1 MIKKVLFVT
10 LIIILI
16 FMISIEKTKQQDEI
30 LIASSMPQSSGL
42 KAWGDAV
49 FTTTN
54 SYFNYAND
62 NNLIKDKKIVLKVLD
77 DKYEPDLTYENIN
90 KLSKDY
96 ILAFYGIVGTPTNKR
111 VLPILEDSGMVYFS
125 PFSGAQFLR
134 DKNLKNIIN
143 FRPSYKQE
151 LENLLNYIVDEKK
164 LDKIAIFYQNDEYGE
179 EGYISTLE
187 ILKNK
192 NIKLISTGT
201 YKRNT
206 LSINHAFNEIK
217 KSKPEVIVMIG
228 AYKAN
233 SLFIKKAKNDEILK
247 NVIFCNISFGDA
259 NSIVKELEATNT
271 DTKNLIF
278 SQIVPNY
285 NDKSLKIV
293 QEYQK
298 IMKKYSNESSLGFIS
313 FEAFLASKVLV
324 NQISKIAELGELNIK
339 NRLNALK
346 STPKN
351 ILNNLKFS
359 YKANFLIF
367 IIAGGMFTII
377 ILSQLSIFI
386 LKNDFDTLFEKR
398 TKTLIKLENIN
409 DSYKINIQNT
419 LSEFEKNN
427 LNYEQT
433 LEVLKIANEIIDKN
447 WSEYKNNSYST
458 KTDFVINYIQ
468 KHFSNKNYYK
478 NELIKNLNI
487 QNVDDKMNKIL
498 HYLNNIKEKNDK
510 EYFTNLNFE
519 IDAILIYLGSL
530 VNYDLNLAINEKRD
544 TDNIFHL
551 ITIFSFISIFLVVLF
566 TIILSLF
573 ITVHFRRIHDL
584 QEKIVEDKTTELK
597 ELNANLE
604 LKISQEVSKNRKKDI
619 IMFQQAR
626 FASLGE
632 MLNNIAHQWRQ
643 PLGSLS
649 MIIQSFQTKM
659 RLNKL
664 SLDFIKQKVADALL
678 LAQNMSNTLD
688 DFKNI

>member
-30 LIASSMPQSSGL
+30 LIASSMPLSSGL

-49 FTTTN
+49 FIATN

-77 DKYEPDLTYENIN
+77 DKYEPDLTYENIT
-90 KLSKDY
+90 KLSKDD
-96 ILAFYGIVGTPTNKR
+96 ILTFYGIVGTPTNKR

-192 NIKLISTGT
+192 NIELISTGT

-233 SLFIKKAKNDEILK
+233 SLFIKKAKSDEVLK

-259 NSIVKELEATNT
+259 NSIVKELEITNT

-293 QEYQK
+293 QEYQE

-324 NQISKIAELGELNIK
+324 NQISKIEKLGELNK
-339 NRLNALK
+339 RNLLNALK
-346 STPKN
+346 NPPKN
-351 ILNNLKFS
+351 IL
-359 YKANFLIF
+359 
-367 IIAGGMFTII
+367 
-377 ILSQLSIFI
+377 
-386 LKNDFDTLFEKR
+386 
-398 TKTLIKLENIN
+398 
-409 DSYKINIQNT
+409 
-419 LSEFEKNN
+419 
-427 LNYEQT
+427 YE
-433 LEVLKIANEIIDKN
+433 
-447 WSEYKNNSYST
+447 
-458 KTDFVINYIQ
+458 
-468 KHFSNKNYYK
+468 
-478 NELIKNLNI
+478 
-487 QNVDDKMNKIL
+487 
-498 HYLNNIKEKNDK
+498 
-510 EYFTNLNFE
+510 
-519 IDAILIYLGSL
+519 
-530 VNYDLNLAINEKRD
+530 
-544 TDNIFHL
+544 
-551 ITIFSFISIFLVVLF
+551 
-566 TIILSLF
+566 
-573 ITVHFRRIHDL
+573 
-584 QEKIVEDKTTELK
+584 
-597 ELNANLE
+597 LE
-604 LKISQEVSKNRKKDI
+604 L
-619 IMFQQAR
+619 
-626 FASLGE
+626 
-632 MLNNIAHQWRQ
+632 
-643 PLGSLS
+643 
-649 MIIQSFQTKM
+649 
-659 RLNKL
+659 
-664 SLDFIKQKVADALL
+664 
-678 LAQNMSNTLD
+678 
-688 DFKNI
+688 DFKNNQLLNKTYLFEYENGNFKELIR

>member
-49 FTTTN
+49 FIATN

-77 DKYEPDLTYENIN
+77 DKYEPDLTYENIT
-90 KLSKDY
+90 KLSKDD

-192 NIKLISTGT
+192 NIELISTGT

-217 KSKPEVIVMIG
+217 NSKPEVILMIG

-233 SLFIKKAKNDEILK
+233 SLFIKKAKNDEVLK

-285 NDKSLKIV
+285 IDKSLKIV
-293 QEYQK
+293 QEYQE

-324 NQISKIAELGELNIK
+324 NQISKIEKLRELNRK
-339 NRLNALK
+339 NLLNALK
-346 STPKN
+346 NPPKN
-351 ILNNLKFS
+351 IL
-359 YKANFLIF
+359 
-367 IIAGGMFTII
+367 
-377 ILSQLSIFI
+377 
-386 LKNDFDTLFEKR
+386 
-398 TKTLIKLENIN
+398 
-409 DSYKINIQNT
+409 
-419 LSEFEKNN
+419 
-427 LNYEQT
+427 YE
-433 LEVLKIANEIIDKN
+433 
-447 WSEYKNNSYST
+447 
-458 KTDFVINYIQ
+458 
-468 KHFSNKNYYK
+468 
-478 NELIKNLNI
+478 
-487 QNVDDKMNKIL
+487 
-498 HYLNNIKEKNDK
+498 
-510 EYFTNLNFE
+510 
-519 IDAILIYLGSL
+519 
-530 VNYDLNLAINEKRD
+530 
-544 TDNIFHL
+544 
-551 ITIFSFISIFLVVLF
+551 
-566 TIILSLF
+566 
-573 ITVHFRRIHDL
+573 
-584 QEKIVEDKTTELK
+584 
-597 ELNANLE
+597 LE
-604 LKISQEVSKNRKKDI
+604 L
-619 IMFQQAR
+619 
-626 FASLGE
+626 
-632 MLNNIAHQWRQ
+632 
-643 PLGSLS
+643 
-649 MIIQSFQTKM
+649 
-659 RLNKL
+659 
-664 SLDFIKQKVADALL
+664 
-678 LAQNMSNTLD
+678 
-688 DFKNI
+688 DFKNNQLLNKTYLFEYENGNFKELIR

>member
-49 FTTTN
+49 FIATN

-77 DKYEPDLTYENIN
+77 DKYEPDLTYENIT
-90 KLSKDY
+90 KLSKDD

-192 NIKLISTGT
+192 NIKLLSTGT

-233 SLFIKKAKNDEILK
+233 SLFIKKAKSDEVLK

-293 QEYQK
+293 QEYQE

-324 NQISKIAELGELNIK
+324 NQISKIEELGELNRK
-339 NRLNALK
+339 NLLNALK
-346 STPKN
+346 SPPKN
-351 ILNNLKFS
+351 IL
-359 YKANFLIF
+359 
-367 IIAGGMFTII
+367 
-377 ILSQLSIFI
+377 
-386 LKNDFDTLFEKR
+386 
-398 TKTLIKLENIN
+398 
-409 DSYKINIQNT
+409 
-419 LSEFEKNN
+419 
-427 LNYEQT
+427 YE
-433 LEVLKIANEIIDKN
+433 
-447 WSEYKNNSYST
+447 
-458 KTDFVINYIQ
+458 
-468 KHFSNKNYYK
+468 
-478 NELIKNLNI
+478 
-487 QNVDDKMNKIL
+487 
-498 HYLNNIKEKNDK
+498 
-510 EYFTNLNFE
+510 
-519 IDAILIYLGSL
+519 
-530 VNYDLNLAINEKRD
+530 
-544 TDNIFHL
+544 
-551 ITIFSFISIFLVVLF
+551 
-566 TIILSLF
+566 
-573 ITVHFRRIHDL
+573 
-584 QEKIVEDKTTELK
+584 
-597 ELNANLE
+597 LE
-604 LKISQEVSKNRKKDI
+604 L
-619 IMFQQAR
+619 
-626 FASLGE
+626 
-632 MLNNIAHQWRQ
+632 
-643 PLGSLS
+643 
-649 MIIQSFQTKM
+649 
-659 RLNKL
+659 
-664 SLDFIKQKVADALL
+664 
-678 LAQNMSNTLD
+678 
-688 DFKNI
+688 DFKNNQLLNKTYLFEYENGNFKELIR

>member
-30 LIASSMPQSSGL
+30 LIASSMPLSSGL
-42 KAWGDAV
+42 KAWGDSVLIA
-49 FTTTN
+49 TN

-77 DKYEPDLTYENIN
+77 DKYEPDLTYENIT
-90 KLSKDY
+90 KLSKDD

-151 LENLLNYIVDEKK
+151 LESLLNYIVDEKK

-192 NIKLISTGT
+192 NIELISTGT

-259 NSIVKELEATNT
+259 NSIVKELETTNT

-293 QEYQK
+293 QEYQE

-324 NQISKIAELGELNIK
+324 NQISKIEKLGELNRK
-339 NRLNALK
+339 NLLNALK
-346 STPKN
+346 NPPKN
-351 ILNNLKFS
+351 IL
-359 YKANFLIF
+359 
-367 IIAGGMFTII
+367 
-377 ILSQLSIFI
+377 
-386 LKNDFDTLFEKR
+386 
-398 TKTLIKLENIN
+398 
-409 DSYKINIQNT
+409 
-419 LSEFEKNN
+419 
-427 LNYEQT
+427 YE
-433 LEVLKIANEIIDKN
+433 
-447 WSEYKNNSYST
+447 
-458 KTDFVINYIQ
+458 
-468 KHFSNKNYYK
+468 
-478 NELIKNLNI
+478 
-487 QNVDDKMNKIL
+487 
-498 HYLNNIKEKNDK
+498 
-510 EYFTNLNFE
+510 
-519 IDAILIYLGSL
+519 
-530 VNYDLNLAINEKRD
+530 
-544 TDNIFHL
+544 
-551 ITIFSFISIFLVVLF
+551 
-566 TIILSLF
+566 
-573 ITVHFRRIHDL
+573 
-584 QEKIVEDKTTELK
+584 
-597 ELNANLE
+597 LE
-604 LKISQEVSKNRKKDI
+604 L
-619 IMFQQAR
+619 
-626 FASLGE
+626 
-632 MLNNIAHQWRQ
+632 
-643 PLGSLS
+643 
-649 MIIQSFQTKM
+649 
-659 RLNKL
+659 
-664 SLDFIKQKVADALL
+664 
-678 LAQNMSNTLD
+678 
-688 DFKNI
+688 DFKNNQLLNKTYLFEYENGNFKEIEK